1 MTSILRILPA
11 ATIALALGAGA
22 AAAHE
27 RATGVIQSIDSAS
40 QTVTL
45 NSGASFD
52 LNGSDRAR
60 DFSRGETVT
69 FLFENGASGNDVH
82 RSITHTT
89 R

>member
-1 MTSILRILPA
+1 MTILRILPA
-11 ATIALALGAGA
+11 AAIALALGAGA

-27 RATGVIQSIDSAS
+27 RATGVIQSTDRTS

-45 NSGASFD
+45 NNGATFQ

-60 DFSRGETVT
+60 DFSRGEPVT
-69 FLFENGASGNDVH
+69 FLFENGPTGNDVQ
-82 RSITHTT
+82 RAITYSK